1 MKRTSGRMCLCS
13 VLLVF
18 NLIFIWGNSLLPG
31 EVSARLSQW
40 VKNFLSHILPGI
52 PSDPQ
57 AGGHLLRKLAHF
69 SEFACLGLCLCWL
82 GSMLNQRGFQAVILP
97 LSGALAAACVD
108 ETIQY
113 FVAGR
118 GSSLLDVWL
127 DTAGAAVGIICLLAG
142 YHCYQ
147 KHKK

>member
-1 MKRTSGRMCLCS
+1 MKRTSRQMCLCL
-13 VLLVF
+13 VLLA
-18 NLIFIWGNSLLPG
+18 LILTFVWGNSLLPG
-31 EVSARLSQW
+31 EISNQLSLS
-40 VKNFLSHILPGI
+40 VKNFLSHLLPVI

-57 AGGHLLRKLAHF
+57 VGGHLLRKLAHF

-82 GSMLNQRGFQAVILP
+82 GGMLNQRGFQAVMLP
-97 LSGALAAACVD
+97 LSGALAAACMD

-127 DTAGAAVGIICLLAG
+127 DTAGAAVGIICLLTG

-147 KHKK
+147 RCKK

>member
-1 MKRTSGRMCLCS
+1 MKRTSRRIRLCL

-18 NLIFIWGNSLLPG
+18 ILMFIWGNSLLPG

-69 SEFACLGLCLCWL
+69 SEFACLGVLLAWL
-82 GSMLNQRGFQAVILP
+82 YVL
-97 LSGALAAACVD
+97 AACVD
-108 ETIQY
+108 ETIQS

-127 DTAGAAVGIICLLAG
+127 DTAGAAVGIICLLTG

-147 KHKK
+147 KHQK